1 MSIKLVTGATD
12 APVSLATALRFC
24 RALEQDV
31 DMVWL
36 LLQAAVEKIEDYT
49 GRSLIT
55 KTFCLELDGWP
66 NFCGGP
72 IHYELGLP
80 SINLPRTP
88 LTVIDHVKYYSDTV
102 LTTLSSDNY
111 RADTARIPG
120 RLVFAD
126 GISLPTTDV
135 RHDAVQIQFKAG
147 YGTKPGTMPPTLRTA
162 VLMLTHH
169 WFDKRRGVDDV
180 KGEEVPMSLRGILH
194 AYKVETTK

>member
-55 KTFCLELDGWP
+55 KTFCLELEGWP
-66 NFCGGP
+66 ICTGGP
-72 IHYELGLP
+72 IHYDVGLTA
-80 SINLPRTP
+80 INLPKTP
-88 LTVIDHVKYYSDTV
+88 LTVIDHVKYYSNDV
-102 LTTLSSDNY
+102 LTTWSSSNY

-120 RLVFAD
+120 RMVLTGTASFPSV
-126 GISLPTTDV
+126 DV
-135 RHDAVQIQFKAG
+135 RHDAVQIQFQAG
-147 YGTKPGTMPPTLRTA
+147 YGTKPGVIPPTMRTA

-169 WFDKRRGVDDV
+169 WFDERKPVS
-180 KGEEVPMSLRGILH
+180 EAAMAEMPMSLRGLLH
-194 AYKVETTK
+194 AYKVETTR